1 MSSSRALEEAAAQ
14 ENNIISNAFFYLV
27 AGSKVPKPKT
37 STSRR
42 RAGRRRRGERE
53 AEKLRYMPRSPV
65 WPDGNCAWRRGRGRY
80 YQSVSKMR
88 PEQGARHMVQGP
100 SHTQGRATRRLR
112 HRTTQ
117 SCLSP
122 PRKKKPKR
130 AESAKDLLSRSRRSP
145 SSMALDVSGELV
157 KCIRFLAG
165 PLSVLEGRL
174 HRCCRPLHHRCVV
187 VCFAVDIIK

>member
-1 MSSSRALEEAAAQ
+1 VSSSRALEEAAAQ

-100 SHTQGRATRRLR
+100 SHTFGDAFVGLNATVSRGTESHFRLGIF
-112 HRTTQ
+112 
-117 SCLSP
+117 LS
-122 PRKKKPKR
+122 
-130 AESAKDLLSRSRRSP
+130 
-145 SSMALDVSGELV
+145 
-157 KCIRFLAG
+157 IHRFLNYI
-165 PLSVLEGRL
+165 
-174 HRCCRPLHHRCVV
+174 
-187 VCFAVDIIK
+187 DT